1 MGNFNDIAIVKRM
14 KSLLW
19 RASMMA
25 IIAFVAFV
33 SSHLT
38 QLEMPTWLVTILGL
52 GLGEVSKYLNTK
64 ESVLESA

>member
-1 MGNFNDIAIVKRM
+1 MGNFNDNPIVKRV

-19 RASMMA
+19 RALMMG

-38 QLEMPTWLVTILGL
+38 SLELPTWLVTVLGL

-64 ESVLESA
+64 ETGV